1 MAKKASGSKE
11 KEKPKKVIKK
21 ETHGGAPNEISNEPK
36 DSFDFGG
43 LPNRDLKKNL
53 GCG

>member
-1 MAKKASGSKE
+1 MAKKVSGSQKKE
-11 KEKPKKVIKK
+11 NPKKMIKK
-21 ETHGGAPNEISNEPK
+21 ETQEGARNEISNESK

-43 LPNRDLKKNL
+43 LPKRDLKKNL